1 MKKIF
6 ITGAN
11 GLLGQ
16 AIVSLFTRESNY
28 QLVLSSVEDKPFLEY
43 GHPYVQ
49 LDITDKESVKEIIA
63 QHSPD
68 VIINCAAFTEVGKE
82 PHNRFTQ
89 DGVEDSSLLDRLY
102 IRWEERAI

>member
-6 ITGAN
+6 VTGAN

-43 GHPYVQ
+43 GHPYV
-49 LDITDKESVKEIIA
+49 
-63 QHSPD
+63 
-68 VIINCAAFTEVGKE
+68 
-82 PHNRFTQ
+82 
-89 DGVEDSSLLDRLY
+89 
-102 IRWEERAI
+102 